1 MHSEELLL
9 ESKESTVEISVEDVT
24 EAVEFFEKHIQET
37 IDSLRQLGLS
47 PSAVED
53 IYLRNGIAK
62 RLSVNTI
69 DTTSSNVK
77 FFCYF
82 IEINNSKIIVNII
95 SKDGEIITTEQA
107 DEMINKIEFTVTN

>member
-77 FFCYF
+77 FFVT
-82 IEINNSKIIVNII
+82 SLKL
-95 SKDGEIITTEQA
+95 TT
-107 DEMINKIEFTVTN
+107 VRLL